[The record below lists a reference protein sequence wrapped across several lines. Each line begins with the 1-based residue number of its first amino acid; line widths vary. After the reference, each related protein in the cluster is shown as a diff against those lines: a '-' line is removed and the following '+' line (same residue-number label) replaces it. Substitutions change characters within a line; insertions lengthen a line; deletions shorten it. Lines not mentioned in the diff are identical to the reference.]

1 MLYFNNDGDVFLNV
15 VVHANVL
22 TLGLCSL
29 FQHMHRQ
36 TNTHTHIHTY
46 IIVKELT
53 FQNMENISVTIYD
66 KKIDDTTELLLLAG
80 R

>member
-1 MLYFNNDGDVFLNV
+1 MLYFNDDGDVFLNV

-29 FQHMHRQ
+29 STHAQ
-36 TNTHTHIHTY
+36 TNKHTHTC

>member
-1 MLYFNNDGDVFLNV
+1 MLYFNDDGDVFLNV

-29 FQHMHRQ
+29 STHAQ
-36 TNTHTHIHTY
+36 TNKHTHTHTY